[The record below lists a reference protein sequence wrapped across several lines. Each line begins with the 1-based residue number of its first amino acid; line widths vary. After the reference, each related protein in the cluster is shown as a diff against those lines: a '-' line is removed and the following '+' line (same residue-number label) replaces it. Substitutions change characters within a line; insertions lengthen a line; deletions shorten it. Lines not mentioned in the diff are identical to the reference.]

1 MRGEGEP
8 SASGTSRGDLHV
20 YVHVAQHPLLGRRDD
35 EVFCQVPISFAQAAL
50 GGKIAVPTLAGE
62 QEIDVPPGTQS
73 GEVIVLKQMG
83 LPSARN
89 GRKGDQLVQVF
100 VEVPKKLTPA
110 QRELLAQFAKTEEI
124 NITPQRKNFFD
135 RLKEHFAKK

>member
-1 MRGEGEP
+1 M
-8 SASGTSRGDLHV
+8 
-20 YVHVAQHPLLGRRDD
+20 
-35 EVFCQVPISFAQAAL
+35 
-50 GGKIAVPTLAGE
+50 
-62 QEIDVPPGTQS
+62 
-73 GEVIVLKQMG
+73 
-83 LPSARN
+83 
-89 GRKGDQLVQVF
+89 QVF